1 MNPNANPE
9 SETLDKKRKKEA
21 ETSHLAG
28 NAEVFEEAL
37 MRGPELSPHRL
48 FHLLLCV

>member
-1 MNPNANPE
+1 MRIPNPKHCIKE
-9 SETLDKKRKKEA
+9 GKKA
-21 ETSHLAG
+21 DTSHLAG